1 MPRAFDPDPPPRPP
15 RKPGKPRP
23 SRAPQR
29 GPALWLKFLI
39 AIAIVALMCGALVV
53 MVYWHL
59 ARDYDLTK
67 LGSMP
72 ERTVVLDRNGE
83 VLGRLHGQNRI
94 VVALDAVSPH
104 FTRALLARED
114 SRFYQHGGV
123 DYVGVLRAMVRN
135 VREGKVVQGASTIT
149 MQLARNSYPGLD
161 EKTLH
166 RKMLEVM
173 LARRIEGQLTK
184 DQILQHYVNRI
195 FFGQQVYGIQQASR
209 VYFGKDASQLT
220 PGEGALLAG
229 IIRGPSKFSPFRNWE
244 GALLQRNDV
253 VHRMKDTGVVDPAT
267 ADAIRNEDIV
277 LRATPVATYQGDWL
291 MDAVRHDLDLILE
304 QEEREDGGL
313 TVHTTFDIRLQKAA
327 LDSLDKRA
335 TDLEKTK
342 GYPRITK
349 SQYTAAWDPAKEA
362 PTPYLQGAVVLLH
375 NATGG
380 ILAMVGGRDY
390 AQSKYNRASQSERQI
405 GSTIK
410 PFIYAAAMTRGLLPG
425 TLIDDGPISGG
436 WSPQNSDGT
445 FLGLQP
451 MAYGLIRSRNTM
463 TVRVGD
469 QAGLPTVKEVLSQAG
484 IADALPNGRQTY
496 IGNVGSSLKAVT
508 SAFSAF
514 SGAGARKRPF
524 IISRIDDR
532 LGETLYATPVLE
544 VPVFSP
550 GVAQLTSRLLH
561 HVMDHGTGAVARSQ
575 HGFKAPAGGKTGTTN
590 DYKDAWFIGYTS
602 ALTCGVWMGCDTPET
617 IISGGYGARL
627 SLPVWADVMK
637 KAQEFNFAAEVI
649 SPVPERKVKLCRV
662 TGLVATAGCESQQLA
677 YDDDIPEDLL
687 PQSWCQMHSGQP
699 YAAMPEHSPP
709 PQDSPGFFER
719 LSRWFR

>member
-1 MPRAFDPDPPPRPP
+1 MPGAFDPDQPPRPRRRP
-15 RKPGKPRP
+15 DKPAATPKK
-23 SRAPQR
+23 R
-29 GPALWLKFLI
+29 GRRLWLKFLI
-39 AIAIVALMCGALVV
+39 AITLAGMMCGALVV

-67 LGSMP
+67 LGAMP

-94 VVALDAVSPH
+94 VVALDAVSPN
-104 FTRALLARED
+104 FTKALLARED

-123 DYVGVLRAMVRN
+123 DYVGVFRAMLRN
-135 VREGKVVQGASTIT
+135 VKEGKVVQGASTIT
-149 MQLARNSYPGLD
+149 MQLARNSFPGLD

-173 LARRIEGQLTK
+173 LARRIEGQLSK

-244 GALLQRNDV
+244 GAKLQRNDV
-253 VHRMKDTGVVDPAT
+253 VHRMKDTGIVDAAT
-267 ADAIRNEDIV
+267 ADAIRNEELI
-277 LRATPVATYQGDWL
+277 LRATPLTTYQGDWL

-327 LDSLDKRA
+327 LDSLNKRA
-335 TDLEKTK
+335 AEIEKTK

-349 SQYTAAWDPAKEA
+349 DQFNTTWDPAKET
-362 PTPYLQGAVVLLH
+362 PTPYLQGAVVLMH

-380 ILAMVGGRDY
+380 VLAMVGGRDY
-390 AQSKYNRASQSERQI
+390 AHSKFNRASQSDRQV

-410 PFIYAAAMTRGLLPG
+410 PFIYASAMARGLLPG
-425 TLIDDGPISGG
+425 TLIDDGPLAGG

-445 FLGLQP
+445 FLGPQP

-469 QAGLPTVKEVLSQAG
+469 QAGLQKVTEIVSQAG
-484 IADALPNGRQTY
+484 IADSLTEGRQSF
-496 IGNVGSSLKAVT
+496 IGNLGSNLKAVT

-514 SGAGARKRPF
+514 SGAGSRKRPF

-561 HVMDHGTGAVARSQ
+561 HVMDHGTGAIARSQ
-575 HGFKAPAGGKTGTTN
+575 YGFKAPAGGKTGTTN
-590 DYKDAWFIGYTS
+590 DYKDAWFIGYTQ
-602 ALTCGVWMGCDTPET
+602 ALTCGVWMGCDKPET
-617 IISGGYGARL
+617 IVQSGYASRL
-627 SLPVWADVMK
+627 SLPVWADLMK
-637 KAQEFNFAAEVI
+637 KAEESNFAAEVI
-649 SPVPERKVKLCRV
+649 TPVPERKVRLCRI
-662 TGLVATAGCESQQLA
+662 TGLVATAGCESHQLA

-687 PQSWCQMHSGQP
+687 PQSWCPMHSGQP
-699 YAAMPEHSPP
+699 YAAMPSPNTP
-709 PQDSPGFFER
+709 SADSPGIFER
-719 LSRWFR
+719 ISRWFR

>member
-1 MPRAFDPDPPPRPP
+1 MSHAFDPDPPPAPAR
-15 RKPGKPRP
+15 RRSTKSKPKPKKGLRLWT
-23 SRAPQR
+23 RFLLVI
-29 GPALWLKFLI
+29 GLAL
-39 AIAIVALMCGALVV
+39 LMCAALVV
-53 MVYWHL
+53 MFYWHL

-67 LGSMP
+67 LGAMP
-72 ERTVVLDRNGE
+72 ERTVVLDRNGAI
-83 VLGRLHGQNRI
+83 LGKLHGQNR
-94 VVALDAVSPH
+94 VVVPLSAVSPN
-104 FTRALLARED
+104 FTKALLARED

-123 DYVGVLRAMVRN
+123 DYIGVIRAMMRN
-135 VREGKVVQGASTIT
+135 VKERKVVQGASTLT

-173 LARRIEGQLTK
+173 LARRIEAELTK
-184 DQILQHYVNRI
+184 DQILEHYINRI
-195 FFGQQVYGIQQASR
+195 FFGSQVYGIQQASR
-209 VYFGKDASQLT
+209 MYFGKDASALT

-244 GALLQRNDV
+244 GAKLQRNDV
-253 VHRMKDTGVVDPAT
+253 VHRMKDTGVIDQTT
-267 ADAIRNEDIV
+267 ADAIRKEEIA
-277 LRATPVATYQGDWL
+277 LRATPAATHQGDWL

-313 TVHTTFDIRLQKAA
+313 TVHTTFDVRLQQAA

-335 TDLEKTK
+335 TAVEKTK
-342 GYPRITK
+342 GYPRITR
-349 SQYTAAWDPAKEA
+349 QQFTATWDPNKEV
-362 PTPYLQGAVVLLH
+362 PTPYLQGAVMLLH

-390 AQSKYNRASQSERQI
+390 AQSKYNRAAQSERQV

-425 TLIDDGPISGG
+425 TLIDDGPIPGG

-445 FLGLQP
+445 YLGSQP

-469 QAGLPTVKEVLSQAG
+469 QAGLPKVAEILSQAG
-484 IADALPNGRQTY
+484 IADALPNGRQTF
-496 IGNVGSSLKAVT
+496 IGNVGSNLKAVT

-514 SGAGARKRPF
+514 PSGGVRRRPF
-524 IISRIDDR
+524 VISRIEDR
-532 LGETLYATPVLE
+532 LGEVLYATPVMD
-544 VPVFSP
+544 VPVLP
-550 GVAQLTSRLLH
+550 QGAAQLTSRLLG
-561 HVMDHGTGAVARSQ
+561 HVMDHGTGAVARSEY
-575 HGFKAPAGGKTGTTN
+575 GFKQPAGGKTGTTN

-602 ALTCGVWMGCDTPET
+602 ALTCGVWMGCDQPET

-627 SLPVWADVMK
+627 TLPVWADVMK
-637 KAQEFNFAAEVI
+637 KAQEFNYAAEVI
-649 SPVPERKVKLCRV
+649 TPVPERKVKLCRISS
-662 TGLVATAGCESQQLA
+662 LVATAGCEAQQLV

-687 PQSWCQMHSGQP
+687 PQSWCPLHSGQP
-699 YAAMPEHSPP
+699 YALTR
-709 PQDSPGFFER
+709 PQAPTPREAPGLFDR
-719 LSRWFR
+719 IRGWFR